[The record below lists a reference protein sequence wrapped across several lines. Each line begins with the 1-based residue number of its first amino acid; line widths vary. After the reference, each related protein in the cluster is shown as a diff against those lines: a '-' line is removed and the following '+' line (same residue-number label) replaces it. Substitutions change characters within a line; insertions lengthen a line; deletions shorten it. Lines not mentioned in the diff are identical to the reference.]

1 MLGLEVKVDVKFDKN
16 GCRDL
21 FLSDEVEQK
30 LLEVANEVA
39 AKAYSEISS
48 KEGMRNP
55 NFVAHSDKGKN
66 CARAVVIAANPYS
79 NYHARKNGVLTRA
92 LN

>member
-1 MLGLEVKVDVKFDKN
+1 MLGMEIKVDIKFDKN

-30 LLEVANEVA
+30 LLEVANGVA
-39 AKAYSEISS
+39 ANADAEIGT
-48 KEGMRNP
+48 KEDMRNP

-79 NYHARKNGVLTRA
+79 NYKARKNGVLTRA